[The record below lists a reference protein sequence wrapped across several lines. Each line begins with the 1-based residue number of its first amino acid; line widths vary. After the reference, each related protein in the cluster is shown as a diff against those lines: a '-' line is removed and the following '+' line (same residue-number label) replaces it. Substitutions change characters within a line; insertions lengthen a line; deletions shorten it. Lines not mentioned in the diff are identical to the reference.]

1 MALRVRGA
9 QSETRFGGRTGR
21 VRGALLV
28 AVGTE
33 PGGGSRAATE
43 DQTACS
49 AGASALGRQGVIL
62 RARRKLLGVP
72 PLPAG
77 SSLGYRHQR
86 LKLTVRHNDILIAQA
101 SISES

>member
-1 MALRVRGA
+1 MCRSLETPGRPTVR
-9 QSETRFGGRTGR
+9 SDRTVQHR
-21 VRGALLV
+21 TWRR
-28 AVGTE
+28 
-33 PGGGSRAATE
+33 RAATE

-49 AGASALGRQGVIL
+49 TGASALGRQGVIL

-86 LKLTVRHNDILIAQA
+86 LKLKRHQQ
-101 SISES
+101 